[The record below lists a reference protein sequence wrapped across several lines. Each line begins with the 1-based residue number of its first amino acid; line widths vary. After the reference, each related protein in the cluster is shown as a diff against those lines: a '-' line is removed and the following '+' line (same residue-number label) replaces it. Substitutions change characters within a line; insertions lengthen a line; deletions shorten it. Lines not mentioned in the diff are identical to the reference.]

1 MGDMRKLLVSMVL
14 VAAALAAPW
23 SVHAQYQ
30 EVTPAVFTGP
40 LSHPRYELGGFF
52 VAAEAKFWRRNRN
65 ISSQDVAFRGILDLD
80 GSVSGQAPG
89 TFIGSNDVALSTQQL
104 RGPGNYTPGYSTTIG
119 YRFEDGLSVSVNWW
133 HLNAERYRAA
143 AALLP
148 PGPGNPGIGGINTFL
163 TSPVS
168 NFPIAFS
175 GNPQNVTNG
184 NPGATFGIW
193 NAASYMELEYLQK
206 FDMVDIMARVPIW
219 QTDTMRTYGK
229 IGPRTYQFFDRLKWT
244 TIDTDTLGQFTAD
257 TTASY
262 TNYVRNNLWGVNF
275 GCGAEYY
282 LGENPLGAFS
292 ASVEGNGGIYAN
304 FVGAEA
310 SYDLGD
316 GTVSRI
322 RDRRM
327 LLISPAADV
336 DFKLWWYPWEG
347 IQVSVGY
354 QFLAVFNTVASRRP
368 IDFNYGSIDPGY
380 SAWQTQWMHG
390 VNVGIAFVF

>member
-1 MGDMRKLLVSMVL
+1 MRKQLVAWVL
-14 VAAALAAPW
+14 TAAALLAP
-23 SVHAQYQ
+23 SAVRAQYQ

-52 VAAEAKFWRRNRN
+52 VAMEGKFWRSNRN
-65 ISSQDVAFRGILDLD
+65 ISSQDIAFRGFLDLD
-80 GSVSGQAPG
+80 GSIAGQGPSK
-89 TFIGSNDVALSTQQL
+89 FVGSNDVALSTQEL
-104 RGPGNYTPGYSTTIG
+104 RGPGNYNPGYQTTIG
-119 YRFEDGLSVSVNWW
+119 YRFEDGLAVSVNWW
-133 HLNAERYRAA
+133 HQNAIRYRASA
-143 AALLP
+143 SLLP
-148 PGPGNPGIGGINTFL
+148 PNVNIGLGGADTFL

-175 GNPQNVTNG
+175 GNPQNVVNG

-193 NAASYMELEYLQK
+193 NAASYMEIEYLQK
-206 FDMVDIMARVPIW
+206 FDMFDIMARVPIW
-219 QTDTMRTYGK
+219 QTDSMRSYGK
-229 IGPRTYQFFDRLKWT
+229 IGPRTYQFFDRFKWT
-244 TIDTDTLGQFTAD
+244 TIDTDPLGNFTAD

-262 TNYVRNNLWGVNF
+262 TNFVRNNLWGVNF
-275 GCGAEYY
+275 GCGVEKY

-292 ASVEGNGGIYAN
+292 ASVELNGGVYAN

-322 RDRRM
+322 RDRQM

-336 DFKLWWYPWEG
+336 DFRLWWYPWEG

-354 QFLAVFNTVASRRP
+354 QFLTVFNTVASRRP
-368 IDFNYGSIDPGY
+368 VDFNYGSLDPGY
-380 SAWQTQWMHG
+380 SAWQTRWMHG
-390 VNVGIAFVF
+390 MNFGVAFVF